1 MLCFAKGNFI
11 KLICLSWFWLLFCVS
26 ANLKEDVEPVTP
38 TKTYGDQPIVD
49 TGIFGSGW
57 ENPFKS
63 DAFGGLFDNLE
74 GNFSN

>member
-1 MLCFAKGNFI
+1 MLFLPSFDYFVF
-11 KLICLSWFWLLFCVS
+11 L

-38 TKTYGDQPIVD
+38 IKTYGDQPIVD

-63 DAFGGLFDNLE
+63 DAFGGLFNNLE
-74 GNFSN
+74 GKFFG